1 MDLLP
6 EPGGVEGT
14 VEFKTS
20 SFYYGVYTP
29 NDNIDGQP
37 NVFEDKESAL
47 KLAKKN
53 KKSRFKAF
61 QFYHEAAEFSLNGY
75 EYPNNNTT
83 VNGILFEKK
92 DNVTVGE
99 KASPFRGPRPQELTE
114 LRRAIESGNINVVK
128 FAIWDNPR
136 LLVSSGDT
144 PSILQEGAR
153 LNALH
158 VAARMRSTAMTEIIL
173 NTVTD
178 PEFIKRLYGDDNQQ
192 NAVERCKILLDLYL
206 NTPNKG
212 FHETPLHIAS
222 KWGAVEVLEILVSYP
237 ECNLDLKNKYGKTAE
252 ELICERLEGR
262 CDNNVKED
270 IKRKIAML
278 LSGSYY
284 VPVLRTEDNTLPP
297 VIGEPFSP
305 TTPPLL
311 NKDPLRPR
319 MEIHAFAGP
328 MDKKGADKFR
338 KIWKTPPRSNFSSP
352 GLKSPIN
359 HEMVS
364 LKVKDLNKGLERI
377 GKQIAQ
383 DLNIA
388 WKEYWYF
395 LDSFVDIASEEGL
408 TLLEK
413 YLSVKQDELHESLK
427 LSPVTSKTEILVSP
441 ISNLCAA
448 FSACKLNDSSD
459 ILDESSKKMDFD
471 PLFYVDKASHV
482 FSTRI
487 LNNISF
493 ALCCKEEEYD
503 NALKTLETDIKQLEL
518 LMNSYMSDHRFSN
531 SINFQKIHPRVGDQ
545 VGHKLYLNVKDTD
558 GSILVYK
565 IEDIAESVVKMLDCF
580 SSDDEGQC
588 HGQVMENKPTT
599 YRRQLIC
606 LLSSITSVL
615 SQYLSQNNNEQEENN
630 IKHIWDHLEE
640 CSCIYHT
647 KKPKKNTLSRS
658 NSCKNQSRN
667 MPKNDLQIVSKKLF
681 FTEDELD
688 INNDNNGFYLNE
700 NFDPESSEEEFYTA
714 PNSPSMLT
722 ECNSDSEDD
731 FNDTELPTQELY
743 LEGDYPTQTDCAVY
757 NALRSAQCDIDK
769 KKYPNT
775 YRWHHHINLFSDSER
790 LSWPNPRN
798 SKSPTHL
805 SLVKSPDSSK
815 SIPNTSTPTKP
826 SWLRVTGANSPRAAF
841 NRHESH

>member
-427 LSPVTSKTEILVSP
+427 LSPVTSKTEIL
-441 ISNLCAA
+441 
-448 FSACKLNDSSD
+448 
-459 ILDESSKKMDFD
+459 
-471 PLFYVDKASHV
+471 
-482 FSTRI
+482 
-487 LNNISF
+487 
-493 ALCCKEEEYD
+493 
-503 NALKTLETDIKQLEL
+503 
-518 LMNSYMSDHRFSN
+518 
-531 SINFQKIHPRVGDQ
+531 KIHPRVGDQ